1 MNNQQ
6 KNLSPRLET
15 KRGDLSKTIAKV
27 AQNHQKLTQNH
38 HNQNRNVLCHL
49 YKVVVDR
56 VAVGKVVVGG
66 KVAVGKVVVED
77 KLDKVD
83 DADDD
88 EDVQLQT
95 DHFSSALISPQL
107 R

>member
-1 MNNQQ
+1 M
-6 KNLSPRLET
+6 
-15 KRGDLSKTIAKV
+15 

-56 VAVGKVVVGG
+56 VAGGKVAVED

-88 EDVQLQT
+88 DDQLQT